1 MFILLFVVAALG
13 VRAYSRDRRNAQ
25 ARANVV
31 VANAVLTAF
40 TVWVAWFALLFTG
53 KVRLLWLTRWLGVD
67 RLDQS
72 WIRVVVFT
80 PSLAAAAFYLLFE
93 ALHRE

>member
-1 MFILLFVVAALG
+1 MFILLFVVAALV
-13 VRAYSRDRRNAQ
+13 VRAYARDRRNAQ

-80 PSLAAAAFYLLFE
+80 PPLAAAAFYLLFE

>member
-1 MFILLFVVAALG
+1 MFILLFVVAALV
-13 VRAYSRDRRNAQ
+13 VRAYARDRRNAQ

-40 TVWVAWFALLFTG
+40 TVWAAWFGLLFTG
-53 KVRLLWLTRWLGVD
+53 KVQLLWLTRWLGVA

-72 WIRVVVFT
+72 WMRIVFFT
-80 PSLAAAAFYLLFE
+80 PPLAAAALYLAFE
-93 ALHRE
+93 AFRRE